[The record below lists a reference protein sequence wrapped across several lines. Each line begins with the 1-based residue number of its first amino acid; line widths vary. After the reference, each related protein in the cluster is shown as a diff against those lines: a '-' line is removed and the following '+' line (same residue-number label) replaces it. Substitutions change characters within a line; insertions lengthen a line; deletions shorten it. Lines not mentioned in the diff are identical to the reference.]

1 MCVCVYSNSL
11 FMDSIVRAFLSFVV
25 CNVYGCVFA
34 SEKKNNP
41 PMYNLFMYRESPIL
55 RGNCPNSAP
64 LSTPNFMGGTH
75 EDKHK
80 QEDDCR
86 GDVDDEQVDKSSG
99 TPQSSTSSIY
109 LSNHIL
115 RKAQV

>member
-1 MCVCVYSNSL
+1 MCVCVCILTPY

-55 RGNCPNSAP
+55 RGKLPKILH
-64 LSTPNFMGGTH
+64 LSRHPNFMGGTH

-86 GDVDDEQVDKSSG
+86 GDVG
-99 TPQSSTSSIY
+99 
-109 LSNHIL
+109 
-115 RKAQV
+115 